1 MDAQALIE
9 CRGHPV
15 ISASHTKTW
24 ELTLDA
30 DIAPRA
36 TCVVGVSAEVDWDR
50 LLALKG
56 PVRFTLSVGEH
67 RDEVAAEMNPL
78 FRPGSRLVVRTSRFR
93 SDDTLAVA
101 ADKASSDLD
110 RELVRALSHPEARLV
125 VGATAG
131 LLLPRASSGVLAVL
145 AVPGEDPSPRLA
157 TLMARADLVIRVTGP
172 EGRRP
177 PPAARA
183 PAGAAPTAGSG
194 PDGLSRVLA
203 EGGLACLLVADMP
216 VAAPRLADWLQA
228 AIDEGADIVATPGTA
243 ALVSALALAAPSSV
257 AHLTMDAGLKLSAA
271 ERRAAVRRSLASP
284 CPVIWAGPFPA
295 VRRLLDLMVVL
306 DPDRGACLAADEGE
320 HLARVRP
327 CRLSDVP
334 DALPGARRTG
344 GDRVL
349 VAVAGQPPDQGDPRS
364 DVQELLVALAD
375 SGVSPRTLRQALDRV
390 PGLESGWS
398 YAELAGLRHRGSP

>member
-15 ISASHTKTW
+15 ITASHTKTW

-125 VGATAG
+125 VEATAG
-131 LLLPRASSGVLAVL
+131 IFLPRASSAVLAVL
-145 AVPGEDPSPRLA
+145 AVPGEDLSPRPA
-157 TLMARADLVIRVTGP
+157 AVMARADLVIRLAGSP
-172 EGRRP
+172 GRR
-177 PPAARA
+177 AA
-183 PAGAAPTAGSG
+183 PATSAP
-194 PDGLSRVLA
+194 LSRVLA
-203 EGGLACLLVADMP
+203 EGGLACLLVADVP
-216 VAAPRLADWLQA
+216 VAVPGLADWLQA
-228 AIDEGADIVATPGTA
+228 GIDEGADIVATPGTA
-243 ALVSALALAAPSSV
+243 ALVSALALAAPRSV
-257 AHLTMDAGLKLSAA
+257 AHLTVDAAVKLSAA
-271 ERRAAVRRSLASP
+271 ERRAAVRRTFASP
-284 CPVIWAGPFPA
+284 WPVVWAGPVPA
-295 VRRLLDLMVVL
+295 VRRLLDLMVAL
-306 DPDRGACLAADEGE
+306 APDRGACLAADEGE
-320 HLARVRP
+320 YLARVRP
-327 CRLSDVP
+327 CKLSDVP
-334 DALPGARRTG
+334 DALPSPRRTG

-349 VAVAGQPPDQGDPRS
+349 VAVAGQSPDGGDARS
-364 DVQELLVALAD
+364 DLHELLAALAD
-375 SGVSPRTLRQALDRV
+375 GGVSPRTLRRALDRV

-398 YAELAGLRHRGSP
+398 YAELAGLRHRRPR